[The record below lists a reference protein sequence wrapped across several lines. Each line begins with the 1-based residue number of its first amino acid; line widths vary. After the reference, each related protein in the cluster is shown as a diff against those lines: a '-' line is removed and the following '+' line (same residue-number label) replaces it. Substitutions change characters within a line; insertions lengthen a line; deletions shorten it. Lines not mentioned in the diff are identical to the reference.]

1 MWHLLIKSATCFKLH
16 TAGSIF
22 LLLAVS
28 FYLAG
33 CQGNKPEEIKA
44 LTTGEDL
51 PSMQVQQLESVITD
65 SGMVKYRFI
74 APLMLQYDKNNPPYT
89 EFPEGLH
96 FIVYNRNHE
105 IEAQIKSKYAIYW
118 QAKEL
123 WDLQND
129 VEAVNF
135 KDEVINTEQLFWDAK
150 AHTIYSDEF
159 IKITTATDILTGYG
173 FESDEQFQDYRIKR
187 ISGIVELQEEPKKEP
202 QQ

>member
-1 MWHLLIKSATCFKLH
+1 MWHLFIKPTRNQCQ
-16 TAGSIF
+16 TAGSIL

-28 FYLAG
+28 IYLGA
-33 CQGNKPEEIKA
+33 CQDNKPEEIKA

-51 PSMQVQQLESVITD
+51 PSLQVQKLESVITD

-74 APLMLQYDKNNPPYT
+74 TPLMLQFDNSNPPYT
-89 EFPEGLH
+89 EFPKGLH
-96 FIVYNRNHE
+96 LVVYNRNHK
-105 IEAQIKSKYAIYW
+105 IDAQIKCNYAIFW
-118 QAKEL
+118 KDKEL

-129 VEAVNF
+129 VEAVNV
-135 KDEVINTEQLFWDAK
+135 KNEVINTEQLFWDSK

-173 FESDEQFQDYRIKR
+173 FESDEEFQDYKIKR
-187 ISGIVELQEEPKKEP
+187 ISGIVELQEEPGKEP